1 MNKYLRYK
9 PFLLC
14 VDSFHAP
21 DNSFLRCINQC
32 ICTWCH
38 CFRSMCVHMF
48 VCVYAFFPKLDYIFL
63 KGGGLSLT
71 PFTSSGLLSQGLD
84 MRWMM
89 IILSIL
95 CFLSLFYQ
103 IPTTSF
109 SQLCALHPLDDW
121 PRGCRIFSIT
131 RLEHHLSL
139 QGFSTSFP
147 RFSTVKW
154 AW

>member
-1 MNKYLRYK
+1 MHEFMNKYLIYK

-14 VDSFHAP
+14 VDSFRAP

-32 ICTWCH
+32 FCTWCH

-63 KGGGLSLT
+63 KGGGLSLI

-89 IILSIL
+89 INKNVYWLLSSQAAKARML
-95 CFLSLFYQ
+95 LLLSF
-103 IPTTSF
+103 P
-109 SQLCALHPLDDW
+109 
-121 PRGCRIFSIT
+121 
-131 RLEHHLSL
+131 
-139 QGFSTSFP
+139 FSTSVLFY
-147 RFSTVKW
+147 RE
-154 AW
+154 A